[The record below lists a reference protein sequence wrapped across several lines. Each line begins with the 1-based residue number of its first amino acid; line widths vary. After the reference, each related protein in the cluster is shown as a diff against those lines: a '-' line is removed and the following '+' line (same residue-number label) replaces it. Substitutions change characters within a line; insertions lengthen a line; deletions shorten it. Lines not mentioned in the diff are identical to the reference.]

1 MQYLSY
7 ALPLAALASGAFANP
22 LEARGWSSCKDNACL
37 AAVTG
42 KAALGDDSLRSAHC
56 ASFLATTVTPPAVTV
71 TESVTGE
78 WSDWKAKAKRASVTV
93 CPNEVPNYASAC
105 DEAAY
110 TSACSCFG
118 FTEVKTTTIAPTT
131 TTKTVYVAATGVT
144 GGSGPGSGS
153 CTATVV
159 SGTTCPAATTTTVTA
174 SGWGSASSCKAGSTT
189 TVTVTKGGPSGTTT
203 TTTTSA
209 TPTSCIVTDALA
221 SAIAANFTLLL
232 EYTSYAG
239 QANPYIPAGRGYKQ
253 DVSDATLAAD
263 FSDIS
268 DSINFMAGFPLGSVT
283 FASKQAFDYGQGRL
297 QPEVSVS
304 TLNVWHDCNSI
315 TWRWRLS
322 ASPNAYPVNGI
333 NYMIID
339 SDGKIQK
346 NYAEFDNGAWLQ
358 SYGQQCATQNVTVTS
373 PAATKRWAV
382 DSTLLK
388 ARGFQN

>member
-22 LEARGWSSCKDNACL
+22 LEARGWSSCQENSCL

-42 KAALGDDSLRSAHC
+42 KAALGDDHLRGAHC

-131 TTKTVYVAATGVT
+131 TTKTVYVAATGGSTAT
-144 GGSGPGSGS
+144 GGSGSGSGWGSGSGSGSGS
-153 CTATVV
+153 CSATVTKTATVV
-159 SGTTCPAATTTTVTA
+159 SGTTCPAGSTTTVTA
-174 SGWGSASSCKAGSTT
+174 SGWGSSSCKAGSTT
-189 TVTVTKGGPSGTTT
+189 TVTVTKGGPSTSAATTT
-203 TTTTSA
+203 TASA
-209 TPTSCIVTDALA
+209 TPSSCIVTDALA

-239 QANPYIPAGRGYKQ
+239 QSNPYIPAGRGYKQ

-268 DSINFMAGFPLGSVT
+268 DSINFMAGFP
-283 FASKQAFDYGQGRL
+283 
-297 QPEVSVS
+297 VS
-304 TLNVWHDCNSI
+304 
-315 TWRWRLS
+315 
-322 ASPNAYPVNGI
+322 
-333 NYMIID
+333 
-339 SDGKIQK
+339 
-346 NYAEFDNGAWLQ
+346 
-358 SYGQQCATQNVTVTS
+358 
-373 PAATKRWAV
+373 
-382 DSTLLK
+382 
-388 ARGFQN
+388 